1 LPTNIF
7 YISSA
12 NLDFTLL
19 ILAFIAYFLLAALLA
34 SLVFYPGLR
43 AIMLSSLQEYWS
55 WATRRGAKLSNQT
68 AKIASNSTLVTKN
81 YSIDI
86 VSAANRHKNL
96 LFLALAVLA
105 LPPLIAIT
113 YHRSRIFEFDEPLR
127 EPDPQIAALLRGE
140 QLVPP
145 PPLPPTVFTTKEV
158 EQLRP
163 KASGASRDWNLLD
176 ADFRQRLLLVY
187 KIMREQH
194 GYEMA
199 LIEAYR
205 SPERQ
210 TSLLAI
216 GDHVTKAGAFM
227 SYHQFGLAA
236 DNAFFRNG
244 QIVISEAD
252 PWAAKGYELYGK
264 VAESVGLHWGGRWK
278 LMDLGHV
285 ELKRAGVLG
294 QKRS

>member
-1 LPTNIF
+1 
-7 YISSA
+7 
-12 NLDFTLL
+12 LDFTLL
-19 ILAFIAYFLLAALLA
+19 LLAFFTYFILAAFLAGLI
-34 SLVFYPGLR
+34 FYPSFRVRLVSKLQAYGAVFTRTSRKLTNQSAKVASESTR
-43 AIMLSSLQEYWS
+43 A
-55 WATRRGAKLSNQT
+55 
-68 AKIASNSTLVTKN
+68 TKN
-81 YSIDI
+81 YSFN
-86 VSAANRHKNL
+86 VASLAVRHKKL
-96 LFLALAVLA
+96 IFLAAIVLA
-105 LPPLIAIT
+105 LPPLIVVT
-113 YHRSRIFEFDEPLR
+113 TNRSQIFEFDEPLR
-127 EPDPQIAALLRGE
+127 EPDPQISALLRGE

-145 PPLPPTVFTTKEV
+145 PPLPPAVFTTKEV

-163 KASGASRDWNLLD
+163 KAGSASRDWNLLD

-210 TSLLAI
+210 NSLLAI

-244 QIVISEAD
+244 QIVISETD
-252 PWAAKGYELYGK
+252 PWAMKGYELYGQ
-264 VAESVGLHWGGRWK
+264 VAETVGLNWGGRWK
-278 LMDLGHV
+278 MMDLGHV
-285 ELKRAGVLG
+285 ELKRPGVLG
-294 QKRS
+294 AKR